1 MRPHLLCSCRR
12 GYASQVP
19 SPRQPRLGSS
29 RDGNALAPSA
39 VVCSAFQMSVRKR
52 RSAMRPILAISLCAA
67 LLVSARA
74 QAAPLDGRWTVT
86 TEATRGT
93 TDNGSNWSL
102 GANTGTL
109 TLTQDGNDITGS
121 WKGQMAAPW
130 TVTGQ
135 LNDRAF
141 VLQTEWRDI
150 PATRDGVQ
158 STARARWIFR
168 GTVSGDNADGKM
180 TLELEN
186 AGGDRSQP
194 FKAKRAQ

>member
-1 MRPHLLCSCRR
+1 
-12 GYASQVP
+12 
-19 SPRQPRLGSS
+19 
-29 RDGNALAPSA
+29 
-39 VVCSAFQMSVRKR
+39 
-52 RSAMRPILAISLCAA
+52 MRPILAIPVCAA
-67 LLVSARA
+67 LLVSAGA
-74 QAAPLDGRWTVT
+74 EAAPLDGRWTVT
-86 TEATRGT
+86 TEAARGT

-109 TLTQDGNDITGS
+109 TLTQEGNGITGS

-135 LNDRAF
+135 LNDSAF

-180 TLELEN
+180 TLELES